1 MRKNSIEFFYIPI
14 KSDRRD
20 SNPRPPP
27 WQGGVLPT
35 VLLSHLLSC
44 VHQNN
49 IYYTVQRRNCQRKN
63 EEILF
68 YFLRRFN
75 KFSVNQTKN
84 NFNRIIDE
92 DEWKSPTH
100 KIENILDQLIDILYS
115 IYCSDEQ
122 QILNAIVVQL
132 VVRHLAKVEVAGS
145 SPVCRSWSKNYMLC
159 AVLFLCIQWAGG
171 SCSHEPWFITNVK
184 KTGTMP
190 VFHHNYSFFISR
202 RTSILQMQQLRWSGR

>member
-1 MRKNSIEFFYIPI
+1 MKIISLT

-35 VLLSHLLSC
+35 VLLSHLLNC

-84 NFNRIIDE
+84 DFNRIIGE
-92 DEWKSPTH
+92 DRWKSPTY

-122 QILNAIVVQL
+122 QIMNAIVVQL

-145 SPVCRSWSKNYMLC
+145 SPVCRS
-159 AVLFLCIQWAGG
+159 
-171 SCSHEPWFITNVK
+171 
-184 KTGTMP
+184 
-190 VFHHNYSFFISR
+190 
-202 RTSILQMQQLRWSGR
+202 

>member
-1 MRKNSIEFFYIPI
+1 MKKLSFFHTPT

-35 VLLSHLLSC
+35 VLLSHLLNC

-84 NFNRIIDE
+84 DFNRIIGE
-92 DEWKSPTH
+92 DRQKSPTY

-122 QILNAIVVQL
+122 QIMNAIVVQL

-145 SPVCRSWSKNYMLC
+145 SPVCRS
-159 AVLFLCIQWAGG
+159 
-171 SCSHEPWFITNVK
+171 
-184 KTGTMP
+184 
-190 VFHHNYSFFISR
+190 
-202 RTSILQMQQLRWSGR
+202 